1 MFSDF
6 FVFNKSGGF
15 KHEKFKLSYKL
26 LQNYFSGAFR
36 TFWTD
41 AFIFTPESLFLE
53 MPGLPWNC

>member
-6 FVFNKSGGF
+6 FVFSKSGGF
-15 KHEKFKLSYKL
+15 KLEKLKLSYKL
-26 LQNYFSGAFR
+26 VQNYFSKAFR